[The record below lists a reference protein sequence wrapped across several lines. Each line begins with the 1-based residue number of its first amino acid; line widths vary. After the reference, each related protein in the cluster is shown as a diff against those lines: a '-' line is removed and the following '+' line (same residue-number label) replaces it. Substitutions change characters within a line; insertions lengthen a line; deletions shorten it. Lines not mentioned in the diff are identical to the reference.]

1 MKPVRAKVNGNSK
14 ATYFETVTDLLAQ
27 VNAPCA
33 LADNLRSS
41 VTGTEAFTGTATLA
55 DAVTLARRGWLD
67 GNEAINKLRAHV
79 ETLLS
84 GMVPVKRAQFR
95 MRGKKID
102 MGRYMTGRPDVF
114 IRREDT
120 TVMRESHR
128 PKVVRIVANLAAS
141 GAMSKETILRRGAAI
156 VVLVDTLE
164 RRNVRCQV
172 DLVWCSANR
181 LNAGDKLEYHVTVK
195 LPGEAVAIDKLAFFT
210 AHAASLRRLFF
221 ALAEHEPEP
230 VRARFGMG
238 KDKGGYGIPGVA
250 SDQGDIYLD
259 RLLSSTDWSE
269 NLTLMWLRKALAGQ
283 GIVLETTK

>member
-1 MKPVRAKVNGNSK
+1 MRSKINGGSKV
-14 ATYFETVTDLLAQ
+14 TYFDTVTDLLAQ

-33 LADNLRSS
+33 VPDKLRSS
-41 VTGTEAFTGTATLA
+41 VTGTVDFTGTATLA

-79 ETLLS
+79 ERLLS
-84 GMVPVKRAQFR
+84 GQIPVKRAQFR

-102 MGRYMTGRPDVF
+102 IGRYMTGRPDVF

-120 TVMRESHR
+120 SVMRESHR

-172 DLVWCSANR
+172 DLVWCSSNR
-181 LNAGDKLEYHVTVK
+181 LNGGDTLEYNVTIK
-195 LPGEAVAIDKLAFFT
+195 LPGEAVALDKLAFFT
-210 AHAASLRRLFF
+210 AHASSLRRLFF
-221 ALAEHEPEP
+221 ALAEHEPDDI
-230 VRARFGMG
+230 RGRFGMG

-250 SDQGDIYLD
+250 TDQGDIYLD
-259 RLLSSTDWSE
+259 RMLSTTDWSE
-269 NLTLMWLRKALAGQ
+269 GLTLAWLRKALLVQ
-283 GIVLETTK
+283 GIVLESEG